1 MPIAGVWTPGSSC
14 ASMLAVANWLLG
26 LSVPWLALV
35 VFAATGLITAGIYA
49 IVMALAANERRGLA
63 FKAVSPGMLPPL
75 GLVFG
80 LVVGFIA
87 AQVWSDAGTAQ
98 QAVDRE
104 ASALRAANLVVDQFP
119 EARAAR
125 IHALVQSHIRTA
137 VKEEWPAMA
146 EQHETLTGVPP
157 ALGAA
162 LQVALSLNPTNDGQ
176 AVAQRDLVSSLEN
189 ALDARRQ
196 RIIVSQSSVNWVKWT
211 GVILLAALT
220 LLAIA
225 FVHSENRMTA
235 ALAMGVFAAAV
246 AVVVVMI
253 AAQDG
258 PFRGQLGVKPTPLEQ
273 VAPRAGDTG

>member
-1 MPIAGVWTPGSSC
+1 
-14 ASMLAVANWLLG
+14 MLAVANWLLG

-104 ASALRAANLVVDQFP
+104 ASALRAANLVADQFP

-137 VKEEWPAMA
+137 VAEEWPAMA

-162 LQVALSLNPTNDGQ
+162 LHVALSLNPANDGQ

-225 FVHSENRMTA
+225 FVHSENRVTA

-258 PFRGQLGVKPTPLEQ
+258 PFRGQLGVKPTPLEE
-273 VAPRAGDTG
+273 VAPSAG